1 VAEETAL
8 AILEVHPNVLI
19 FVEGVEMYPKD
30 GIWDDE
36 TFDTSPWTGNND
48 YYGNWWGGNLRG
60 VKDYP
65 INLGK
70 YQSQLVYSPHDY
82 GPIVYEQDWFK
93 GDFITAN
100 DEQAK
105 RILYEQCWRDN
116 WAYIMEEGISPLL
129 LGEWGGMTEGDHP
142 LLDLN
147 LKYLRCMRDFILENK
162 YKLHH
167 TFWCINIDSADTG
180 GLFTRDEGTPFPGE
194 EILSGMTT
202 STTITCILFFGKPRT
217 ESL

>member
-1 VAEETAL
+1 
-8 AILEVHPNVLI
+8 
-19 FVEGVEMYPKD
+19 
-30 GIWDDE
+30 
-36 TFDTSPWTGNND
+36 
-48 YYGNWWGGNLRG
+48 
-60 VKDYP
+60 
-65 INLGK
+65 
-70 YQSQLVYSPHDY
+70 
-82 GPIVYEQDWFK
+82 
-93 GDFITAN
+93 
-100 DEQAK
+100 
-105 RILYEQCWRDN
+105 
-116 WAYIMEEGISPLL
+116 LL

-217 ESL
+217 ESYRS

>member
-1 VAEETAL
+1 
-8 AILEVHPNVLI
+8 
-19 FVEGVEMYPKD
+19 
-30 GIWDDE
+30 
-36 TFDTSPWTGNND
+36 
-48 YYGNWWGGNLRG
+48 
-60 VKDYP
+60 
-65 INLGK
+65 
-70 YQSQLVYSPHDY
+70 
-82 GPIVYEQDWFK
+82 
-93 GDFITAN
+93 
-100 DEQAK
+100 
-105 RILYEQCWRDN
+105 
-116 WAYIMEEGISPLL
+116 LL

-180 GLFTRDEGTPFPGE
+180 DCLPVMRNTVPGGK
-194 EILSGMTT
+194 ILSGMTT